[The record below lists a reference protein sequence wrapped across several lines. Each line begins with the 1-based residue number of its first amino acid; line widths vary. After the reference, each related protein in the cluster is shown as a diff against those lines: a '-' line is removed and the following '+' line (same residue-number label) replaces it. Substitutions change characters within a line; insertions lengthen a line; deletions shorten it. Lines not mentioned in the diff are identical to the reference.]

1 MKITCSKGKLQS
13 VITKAEKI
21 TGKNSTLPVL
31 SCLVLEAKGS
41 SLFIRSTNLDL
52 GIEIKIPVKVEKEGV
67 VAIPGSLFVQ
77 YISNTGDDENITL
90 ESIKENLSVTSS
102 KNETIIKALSHEDFP
117 TIPHIE
123 NTNTCIILSQPL
135 VHGLKS
141 VWYSAS
147 VSSMKPELSS
157 VYLYPKENSLMF
169 VATDSFRL
177 AEKRIET
184 KELENFESVL
194 IPFRNVSEIIRVF
207 DDVEGDVEVRFG
219 SGQVAFVYD
228 GIYLVSRIVDGTFPD
243 YEQIIPKNNTTE
255 VIILKQDL
263 TQALKLSNIFS
274 DNFNQVTMVVRPSDG
289 IFEIRSKNIDKG
301 ENKNLVNGTLR
312 GEDIEISFNH
322 KYLSDSFASINSDS
336 LTLMFNGNTK
346 PVVMKGVG
354 DPSFLYLTMPLNK

>member
-1 MKITCSKGKLQS
+1 MKITCSKGKLHS

-21 TGKNSTLPVL
+21 TGKNATLPVL

-41 SLFIRSTNLDL
+41 NLFIRSTNLDL

-77 YISNTGDDENITL
+77 YISNISDDENVTI
-90 ESIKENLSVTSS
+90 ESVNENLLVTSS
-102 KNETIIKALSHEDFP
+102 KNETTIKALSHEDFP
-117 TIPHIE
+117 TIPQLE
-123 NTNTCIILSQPL
+123 NTNTCTILSQSL
-135 VHGLKS
+135 LHGLKS

-157 VYLYPKENSLMF
+157 VYLYPKETSLMF

-177 AEKRIET
+177 AEKRVET

-194 IPFRNVSEIIRVF
+194 IPFRNVSEIVRVF
-207 DDVEGDVEVRFG
+207 DDTEGDVEVRFG
-219 SGQVAFVYD
+219 NGQVAFIYD

-243 YEQIIPKNNTTE
+243 YSQIIPKENTTE
-255 VIILKQDL
+255 VIVLKQDL
-263 TQALKLSNIFS
+263 MQALKLSNIFS
-274 DNFNQVTMVVRPSDG
+274 DNFNKVSMVVKPNDG
-289 IFEIRSKNIDKG
+289 IFELISKNIDKG
-301 ENKNLVNGTLR
+301 ENKNLVEGTLR

-322 KYLSDSFASINSDS
+322 KHLSDSFSSINSDS
-336 LTLMFNGNTK
+336 LTLTFNGNSK